1 MMTFSVMTSRSAIQC
16 SNHMYMYDIVSTIIS
31 LQALPRPTPV
41 RSGVPGRLFGDVIMI
56 VEYLRSFNAL
66 LELDEQFPTSI
77 SLGEIHLLFHISD
90 RKLNL
95 SFSTLRTESLMD
107 ALSGTDVT
115 GLFGDLVSFLL
126 TTIFQLE
133 MEEEEYDLETDA
145 GEAFEANGEQASLLP
160 YFS

>member
-1 MMTFSVMTSRSAIQC
+1 
-16 SNHMYMYDIVSTIIS
+16 
-31 LQALPRPTPV
+31 
-41 RSGVPGRLFGDVIMI
+41 
-56 VEYLRSFNAL
+56 
-66 LELDEQFPTSI
+66 
-77 SLGEIHLLFHISD
+77 
-90 RKLNL
+90 
-95 SFSTLRTESLMD
+95 MD